1 MPDDAAPST
10 APAADISSVPWV
22 CPFCPLHCDDR
33 TAEDTR
39 REDVCPRSAAH
50 WRHLADG
57 RASTRVGK
65 GGADKSAITHAIDHA
80 LAAARPRVVTSGND
94 LEATRILQRLD
105 AERRI
110 RLSYEESPCGLA
122 FSLAAS
128 REGVM
133 AASLGAVRGHADLVW
148 LLGWRRDRA
157 PRLRERLSHPART
170 ARMIETGDGVSAD
183 QIATLRFRLSQP
195 DPPER
200 AGPTDGPAS
209 DDPELTAWE
218 QAIRGSRYLA
228 IVLGD
233 RAFSGADALVASE
246 MLLGLVA
253 ERNGHQRAV
262 ILRLDAAA
270 TDRAYRA
277 WTTNRPLATRAP
289 ADGPSPEPWDVRIG
303 EPTSGDSVPAKIQV
317 GGVDPGPRLAG
328 CYVPAAVPGVHRP
341 GTVIRGDGTVTLP
354 LRACS
359 KSGIPTAAEWLRER
373 LPDFKGAVRK

>member
-1 MPDDAAPST
+1 MPDGPAPSRRQ
-10 APAADISSVPWV
+10 PAGDSSAHWV

-33 TAEDTR
+33 PADDTR
-39 REDVCPRSAAH
+39 REEVCPRSAAH
-50 WRHLADG
+50 WRLLAGG
-57 RASTRVGK
+57 RGSARAGED
-65 GGADKSAITHAIDHA
+65 GADESAIAHAIDHA

-110 RLSYEESPCGLA
+110 RLSYEDTACGLA

-133 AASLGAVRGHADLVW
+133 AASLGAVRGHTDVVW
-148 LLGWRRDRA
+148 LLGWRRDRM
-157 PRLRERLSHPART
+157 PRLRERLSHPTRT
-170 ARMIETGDGVSAD
+170 PRMIETADGVSAD
-183 QIATLRFRLSQP
+183 QIATLRFRLSRP
-195 DPPER
+195 DPSER
-200 AGPTDGPAS
+200 AGPTDDPES

-218 QAIRGSRYLA
+218 HAIRGSHYLA

-253 ERNGHQRAV
+253 ERNRHRRAV
-262 ILRLDAAA
+262 IMRLDAAA
-270 TDRAYRA
+270 TDRAYQA
-277 WTTNRPLATRAP
+277 WTTNRPLATRTP

-303 EPTSGDSVPAKIQV
+303 EPTSGDSAPAKVQV
-317 GGVDPGPRLAG
+317 GGLDPGPRLAG
-328 CYVPAAVPGVHRP
+328 CYVPAAVPGVHRS

-359 KSGIPTAAEWLRER
+359 SSEIPTAAEWLREQLFAR
-373 LPDFKGAVRK
+373 GKC